1 MFIRTRR
8 GFTLVE
14 LLVVIAIIGML
25 VGILLPAVQGARNA
39 GRRTQN
45 MNNLKNL
52 GLAVISHAEA
62 KGNLPPLRLIRPS
75 GSKVPKAQKNYPD
88 REHSVSW
95 AFEILPYIEQGNLY
109 DGFNRS
115 LPTIHPQQ
123 VATQQQIPIFQNPGR
138 GERVNNV
145 DRNSRPLRNAQI
157 PNQTIIDYAAN
168 RGLAV
173 FPIEPGRERN
183 MNAPQY
189 SLSLSLHSE
198 FVGPFVHN
206 ELITTA
212 HVKDGVSKTIA
223 IADKWVPFSSAGYVD
238 ENALAGASD
247 FAIMRGPS
255 AEVIRQ
261 GNQVVEYR
269 PFGGA
274 PIFPVKQANKEDDP
288 SLSKFGGG
296 NGGNMLA
303 VCYLDGHVTWV
314 EYNVSPSAFIA
325 QCTMNGSDG
334 LLDTE

>member
-1 MFIRTRR
+1 MFIRNRR

-45 MNNLKNL
+45 SNNLKNL
-52 GLAVISHAEA
+52 GLAILGHAEA
-62 KGNLPPLRLIRPS
+62 KGNLPPLRLIRPN
-75 GSKVPKAQKNYPD
+75 GSKVPRAQKNYPD

-95 AFEILPYIEQGNLY
+95 AFELLPYIEQGNLY

-123 VATQQQIPIFQNPGR
+123 IATQKQIPIFQNPGR
-138 GERVNNV
+138 GERLNNL
-145 DRNSRPLRNAQI
+145 DRNLRPLRNNGIAG
-157 PNQTIIDYAAN
+157 QTVIDYAAN

-173 FPIEPGRERN
+173 FPIEPNREKD

-189 SLSLSLHSE
+189 LLNFDYHSE
-198 FVGPFVHN
+198 VVGPFVHN
-206 ELITTA
+206 ELVTTA
-212 HVKDGVSKTIA
+212 HVKDGMSKTIG
-223 IADKWVPFSSAGYVD
+223 IADKWVPFFSGGFID

-247 FAIMRGPS
+247 FAIMRGPA
-255 AEVIRQ
+255 AELIRQ
-261 GNQVVEYR
+261 GNQVVGYK
-269 PFGGA
+269 PFVE
-274 PIFPVKQANKEDDP
+274 PIFPMKQPNKEDDP
-288 SLSKFGGG
+288 ALYKFGGST
-296 NGGNMLA
+296 GGNMLA
-303 VCYLDGHVTWV
+303 ICYLDGHVSWV
-314 EYNVSPSAFIA
+314 EYNVSPAVFIA